1 MNDGYHWFMLGRI
14 LVYVFA
20 AVGDPPFVSMDA
32 EHDGAGRG
40 RARTGIET
48 ITVKLLIPRLTSSH

>member
-1 MNDGYHWFMLGRI
+1 MLGGV